1 MDWAF
6 ESLWIATR
14 RSCPAAHFIH
24 KVDNTHSS
32 LTLKTQGRLDQERKK
47 EATTMAQAMSSMAAL
62 RGVSQSA
69 VLESGHMMS
78 STRPMPTTAP
88 ARLAPAGIKPWV
100 LSVRAASEDSSPS
113 AQSTRRSILGLFA
126 AGVTVGAVAQKALAD
141 ARSIKLDGPPPPSGG
156 KPGTLLSDEARDLD
170 LPLKERF
177 YIQPLSVE
185 QAAARAKESAKE
197 ILEVKKLIDKKAWPY
212 VQNDLRS
219 KASYLR
225 YDLNTVISSKPKDQ
239 KKPLKTL
246 TSKLFDTL
254 DNLDYAARSKD
265 APKAEKYYA
274 ETVSALN
281 DVISKLG

>member
-1 MDWAF
+1 
-6 ESLWIATR
+6 
-14 RSCPAAHFIH
+14 
-24 KVDNTHSS
+24 
-32 LTLKTQGRLDQERKK
+32 
-47 EATTMAQAMSSMAAL
+47 MSSMAAL

-78 STRPMPTTAP
+78 STRSMPTTAP

>member
-1 MDWAF
+1 
-6 ESLWIATR
+6 
-14 RSCPAAHFIH
+14 
-24 KVDNTHSS
+24 
-32 LTLKTQGRLDQERKK
+32 
-47 EATTMAQAMSSMAAL
+47 MAQAMSSMAAL

-100 LSVRAASEDSSPS
+100 LSVRAASEDSSSSTSSSSS

>member
-1 MDWAF
+1 
-6 ESLWIATR
+6 
-14 RSCPAAHFIH
+14 
-24 KVDNTHSS
+24 
-32 LTLKTQGRLDQERKK
+32 
-47 EATTMAQAMSSMAAL
+47 MAQAMSSMAAL
-62 RGVSQSA
+62 RGVSQPA
-69 VLESGHMMS
+69 VLESGHTMSS
-78 STRPMPTTAP
+78 STRLMPTTAP
-88 ARLAPAGIKPWV
+88 ARLAPAGVKPWV
-100 LSVRAASEDSSPS
+100 LSVRAASEDSSSPS
-113 AQSTRRSILGLFA
+113 SSSAAQSTRRSILGLFA

-141 ARSIKLDGPPPPSGG
+141 PRSIKLDGPPPPSGG

-177 YIQPLSVE
+177 YIQPLSAD
-185 QAAARAKESAKE
+185 QAAARAKESAKQ

-265 APKAEKYYA
+265 TPKAEKYYA
-274 ETVSALN
+274 EAVTALN

>member
-1 MDWAF
+1 
-6 ESLWIATR
+6 
-14 RSCPAAHFIH
+14 
-24 KVDNTHSS
+24 
-32 LTLKTQGRLDQERKK
+32 
-47 EATTMAQAMSSMAAL
+47 MAQAMSSMAAL
-62 RGVSQSA
+62 RGVSQPA
-69 VLESGHMMS
+69 VLESGHTMSS
-78 STRPMPTTAP
+78 STRLKPTTAP
-88 ARLAPAGIKPWV
+88 ARLAPAGVKPWV
-100 LSVRAASEDSSPS
+100 LSVRAASEDSSSPS
-113 AQSTRRSILGLFA
+113 SSSAAQSTRRSILGLFA

-141 ARSIKLDGPPPPSGG
+141 PRSIKLDGPPPPSGG

-177 YIQPLSVE
+177 YIQPLSAD
-185 QAAARAKESAKE
+185 QAAARAKESAKQ

-265 APKAEKYYA
+265 TPKAEKYYA
-274 ETVSALN
+274 EAVTALN